1 MQAYMWGTHLS
12 IPPLNSTKMA
22 STLFFSTG
30 KTPAIFSFL
39 AVHPQK
45 KKKNRH
51 HQLHHHHYNA
61 FPSRDHAETS
71 STKLHFFMQQA
82 FQHSLQRDEHIKRT
96 WRELC
101 RKGTNLPGMNKRLIR
116 YLSPHPGWCLRE
128 AAEGCQATGLPGS
141 KALMNS
147 HGVALLSRSHT
158 HSFEL
163 HHSPSRRG
171 RASGRRCSCWNKMA
185 AVRAC
190 CWTVPEEGN

>member
-22 STLFFSTG
+22 STLFFGTG

-45 KKKNRH
+45 KPGIINFIIIITM
-51 HQLHHHHYNA
+51 L
-61 FPSRDHAETS
+61 FEAEIMP
-71 STKLHFFMQQA
+71 KPAAQNYGFLCKQA
-82 FQHSLQRDEHIKRT
+82 FQHLLQRDEHIKRT

-101 RKGTNLPGMNKRLIR
+101 RKRTNLPGMNKRLIR

-141 KALMNS
+141 EALMNS

-158 HSFEL
+158 HRSES

-185 AVRAC
+185 AVRAR
-190 CWTVPEEGN
+190 CWSVPEEGN